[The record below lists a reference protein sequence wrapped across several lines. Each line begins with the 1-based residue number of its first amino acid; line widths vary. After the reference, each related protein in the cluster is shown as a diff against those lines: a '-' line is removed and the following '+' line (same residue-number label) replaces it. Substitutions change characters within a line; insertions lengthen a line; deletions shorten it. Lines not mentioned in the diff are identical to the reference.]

1 MSDII
6 EIFGKKHTA
15 HGLNFYLTHFDL
27 LAKCLDREHYAFL
40 VGGYVR
46 DRIIGKPIDKSVDVD
61 LVTTQEPITVA
72 NRFKELLLQTY
83 DIKADVFEFEKK
95 EPWIKRN
102 KIATIIFNEGS
113 FKYRFDIAILKSS
126 GVKSFFGLGQFG
138 FGRPSAEEW
147 EKILEKDLK
156 DRDFTCNAIAVN
168 LDDVLSVGAQQTIL
182 FDPTGGIKDLENGI
196 VRPISYENLKK
207 DPIRLLRGV
216 RIANE
221 LDFELDEEFLSFLKE
236 NHELIKNS
244 AKERI
249 SVEFFK
255 LLRLKN
261 SYKGMEILFE
271 TNAIYSII
279 PYLED
284 IKKVSNQGQ
293 HHIYPLDKHTLK
305 VYEYAEKILENDDIN
320 FDKELLDFIKSQIPN
335 YQFLGDFGTKE
346 AIKLS
351 ALLHDIG
358 KPHTIK
364 IDEKGNVTFYEHDK
378 VGEELTAK
386 ISNEL
391 SFGEELSRFLQK
403 MVRMHLRIFY
413 LRESLENLTPRAY
426 GKLLR
431 EAEED
436 IYPLMILTIAD
447 AMGSKDDDL
456 KMKALQKT
464 IKNIIEFKLNNVPK
478 HIEPL
483 LSGKEIMNILNI
495 PEGKT
500 VGLLKNKL
508 LDLQYEGAIKTKE
521 EAIEWLKKE
530 GENINT

>member
-6 EIFGKKHTA
+6 EVFGKKHTA

-46 DRIIGKPIDKSVDVD
+46 DRIIGKPIGKSVDVD
-61 LVTTQEPITVA
+61 IITTQEPIEIA
-72 NRFKELLLQTY
+72 SRFKDILFKTY
-83 DIKADVFEFEKK
+83 QIEADIFEFEKK
-95 EPWIKRN
+95 ESWIKRN
-102 KIATIIFNEGS
+102 KIATIIFKEGD
-113 FKYRFDIAILKSS
+113 FRYRFDIAILDA
-126 GVKSFFGLGQFG
+126 GFKSFFGI
-138 FGRPSAEEW
+138 RPSAEEW

-196 VRPISYENLKK
+196 VRPISYENLRK

-221 LDFELDEEFLSFLKE
+221 LDFDLEEGFIDFLKE
-236 NHELIKNS
+236 NHHLIKSS
-244 AKERI
+244 AKERV
-249 SVEFFK
+249 SVELFK

-261 SYKGMEILFE
+261 SYKGMETLLE
-271 TNAIYSII
+271 TNTIYSII

-284 IKKVSNQGQ
+284 IKKVSNQGH

-305 VYEYAEKILENDDIN
+305 VYEYADKILENDNLDIP
-320 FDKELLDFIKSQIPN
+320 FDKELLAFIKSQIPE
-335 YQFLGDFGTKE
+335 YSFLGEFGTKE

-358 KPHTIK
+358 KPHTMK
-364 IDEKGNVTFYEHDK
+364 IDEKGNITFYEHDK
-378 VGEELTAK
+378 VGEELVSK
-386 ISNEL
+386 ISHEL
-391 SFGEELSRFLQK
+391 SFGEELSKFLQK

-426 GKLLR
+426 GKILR
-431 EAEED
+431 EAQED
-436 IYPLMILTIAD
+436 IYPLMLLTIAD
-447 AMGSKDDDL
+447 AMGSNDDENT
-456 KMKALQKT
+456 MIALEKT
-464 IKNIIEFKLNNVPK
+464 IRNIIDFKIKNIPK
-478 HIEPL
+478 PIEPL
-483 LSGKEIMNILNI
+483 LSGKEIMDILNI

-508 LDLQYEGAIKTKE
+508 LDLQYEGLIKTKE
-521 EAIEWLKKE
+521 EAIAWLKEEAKS
-530 GENINT
+530 IIL

>member
-27 LAKCLDREHYAFL
+27 LAKCLDRDHYAFL

-61 LVTTQEPITVA
+61 IITTQEPITVA
-72 NRFKELLLQTY
+72 NRFKELLFQTY
-83 DIKADVFEFEKK
+83 NIKADVFEFEKK

-102 KIATIIFNEGS
+102 KIATIVFNEGS
-113 FKYRFDIAILKSS
+113 FKYRFDIAILES
-126 GVKSFFGLGQFG
+126 GRLKSFFGL
-138 FGRPSAEEW
+138 RPSPEEW

-182 FDPTGGIKDLENGI
+182 FDPTGGIKDLENGL
-196 VRPISYENLKK
+196 VRAISYENLKK

-221 LDFELDEEFLSFLKE
+221 LDFDLEEGFINFLKE
-236 NHELIKNS
+236 NHTLIKTS

-249 SVEFFK
+249 AVEFFK
-255 LLRLKN
+255 LLRLKK
-261 SYKGMEILFE
+261 SYKGMELLFE

-284 IKKVSNQGQ
+284 IKKVSNQGH

-305 VYEYAEKILENDDIN
+305 VYEYADKILENEDVN
-320 FDKELLDFIKSQIPN
+320 FDKELLDFIKSQIPA

-358 KPHTIK
+358 KPHTMK
-364 IDEKGNVTFYEHDK
+364 IDEKGNITFYEHDK

-391 SFGEELSRFLQK
+391 TFGEDLSRFLQK

-413 LRESLENLTPRAY
+413 LRESLEHLTPRAY

-431 EAEED
+431 EVEDD

-447 AMGSKDDDL
+447 ALGSKDDEPT
-456 KMKALQKT
+456 MKALEKT
-464 IKNIIEFKLNNVPK
+464 IKNIIEFKLKNVPK
-478 HIEPL
+478 PIEPL
-483 LSGKEIMNILNI
+483 LSGKDIMNILNI
-495 PEGKT
+495 PEGPT

-530 GENINT
+530 GEHINI

>member
-6 EIFGKKHTA
+6 EVFGKKHTA
-15 HGLNFYLTHFDL
+15 HGLNFYITHFDL

-61 LVTTQEPITVA
+61 LITTQEPITVA
-72 NRFKELLLQTY
+72 NRFKELLFQTY
-83 DIKADVFEFEKK
+83 GIKADVFEFEKK

-102 KIATIIFNEGS
+102 KIATLIFNEGS
-113 FKYRFDIAILKSS
+113 FKYRFDIAILES
-126 GVKSFFGLGQFG
+126 GGLKSFFGI
-138 FGRPSAEEW
+138 RPSADEW

-196 VRPISYENLKK
+196 IRPISYENLKK

-221 LDFELDEEFLSFLKE
+221 LDFDLEKGFIDFLKE
-236 NHELIKNS
+236 NHKLIKNS

-261 SYKGMEILFE
+261 SYKGMETLFE

-284 IKKVSNQGQ
+284 IKKVSNQGH

-305 VYEYAEKILENDDIN
+305 VYEYADKILENDNLDIP
-320 FDKELLDFIKSQIPN
+320 FDKELLAFIKSQIPE
-335 YQFLGDFGTKE
+335 YSFLGEFGTKE

-358 KPHTIK
+358 KPHTMK
-364 IDEKGNVTFYEHDK
+364 IDEKGNITFYEHDK
-378 VGEELTAK
+378 VGEELVSK

-447 AMGSKDDDL
+447 AMGSKDDEPT
-456 KMKALQKT
+456 MKALEKT
-464 IKNIIEFKLNNVPK
+464 VKNIIEFKLNNVPK

-483 LSGKEIMNILNI
+483 LSGKEIMDILNI

-508 LDLQYEGAIKTKE
+508 LDLQYEGLIKTKE

-530 GENINT
+530 GENINP

>member
-27 LAKCLDREHYAFL
+27 LAKCLHRDHYAFL

-46 DRIIGKPIDKSVDVD
+46 DRILGKPVGKSVDVD
-61 LVTTQEPITVA
+61 IITTQEPVELA
-72 NRFKELLLQTY
+72 KGFKEILFKTY
-83 DIKADVFEFEKK
+83 GIEADIFEFEKK
-95 EPWIKRN
+95 ESWIKRN
-102 KIATIIFNEGS
+102 KIATIIFKEGD
-113 FKYRFDIAILKSS
+113 FRYRFDIAILDA
-126 GVKSFFGLGQFG
+126 GIKSFFGL
-138 FGRPSAEEW
+138 RPSPEEW

-196 VRPISYENLKK
+196 IKPISYDNLKK

-221 LDFELDEEFLSFLKE
+221 LDFELEEGFLDFLKE
-236 NHELIKNS
+236 NHHLIKTS
-244 AKERI
+244 ARERI
-249 SVEFFK
+249 AVEFFK
-255 LLRLKN
+255 LLRLKD
-261 SYKGMEILFE
+261 SYKGMNILFE

-284 IKKVSNQGQ
+284 IKKVSNQGH

-305 VYEYAEKILENDDIN
+305 VYEYADKILEGDLKDIN
-320 FDKELLDFIKSQIPN
+320 FDKELLDTIKSQIPE
-335 YQFLGDFGTKE
+335 YSFLGEFGTKE

-358 KPHTIK
+358 KPHTMK
-364 IDEKGNVTFYEHDK
+364 IDEKGNITFYEHDK
-378 VGEELTAK
+378 VGEELVAK

-391 SFGEELSRFLQK
+391 AFGEDLSKFLQK

-413 LRESLENLTPRAY
+413 LRESLDSLTPRAY
-426 GKLLR
+426 GRLLR
-431 EAEED
+431 EAQED
-436 IYPLMILTIAD
+436 IYPLMILTVAD
-447 AMGSKDDDL
+447 AMGSKDDEDT
-456 KMKALQKT
+456 MRALEKT
-464 IKNIIEFKLNNVPK
+464 IKSILDFKMKNAPK
-478 HIEPL
+478 PVEPL
-483 LSGKEIMNILNI
+483 LSGKDIMNILNI

-508 LDLQYEGAIKTKE
+508 LDLQYEGVIKTKE
-521 EAIEWLKKE
+521 EAIAWLKEE
-530 GENINT
+530 GKNIL